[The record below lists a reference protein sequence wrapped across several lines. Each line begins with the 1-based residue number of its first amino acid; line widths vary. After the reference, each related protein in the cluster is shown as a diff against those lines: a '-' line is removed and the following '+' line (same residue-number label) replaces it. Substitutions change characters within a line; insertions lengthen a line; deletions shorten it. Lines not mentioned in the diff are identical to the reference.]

1 MNVGNREPLAM
12 KLVLEEWLH
21 WLEDATH
28 PFSIFPDHNNHDYL
42 KTAKHLNPCPARCA
56 LFFAGFNFPPILLA
70 WLQEH

>member
-28 PFSIFPDHNNHDYL
+28 PFSIFPDHSNHDYL